1 MMAQVERRPAAEI
14 DLISPELL
22 RELQEIREEQTQSE
36 EIAPATEDLAELDL
50 WADLTFFEEETGVPT
65 MQCIKTQKRR
75 DLMMKKHRR
84 AKRKKVLLLKLK
96 AQGKIWEPK
105 ITW

>member
-1 MMAQVERRPAAEI
+1 MAQLERKPAAEI

-22 RELQEIREEQTQSE
+22 KELQEIKGEQTQSE
-36 EIAPATEDLAELDL
+36 EITPATEGVAELDL
-50 WADLTFFEEETGVPT
+50 WADLFFEEENENGVPT

-84 AKRKKVLLLKLK
+84 AKRKKHLLLKLK
-96 AQGKIWEPK
+96 A
-105 ITW
+105 

>member
-1 MMAQVERRPAAEI
+1 MMAQVERKPAAEI

-22 RELQEIREEQTQSE
+22 KELQDIKEETSQSE
-36 EIAPATEDLAELDL
+36 VITPATEDVAELDL
-50 WADLTFFEEETGVPT
+50 WADLTFFEEESGVPT

-84 AKRKKVLLLKLK
+84 AKRKKYLLLKLK
-96 AQGKIWEPK
+96 A
-105 ITW
+105 

>member
-1 MMAQVERRPAAEI
+1 MAQAERKPAAEI

-22 RELQEIREEQTQSE
+22 KELQDIKEEQSQTG
-36 EIAPATEDLAELDL
+36 EITPAAEDVAELDL

-96 AQGKIWEPK
+96 A
-105 ITW
+105 